1 MWIATSLLLLFVYAL
16 VLLPFLKI
24 WTLTVVMI
32 GKEEDY
38 EVNTHN
44 SRSTA
49 QFLLLKQNRD
59 SSFTKEVLYS

>member
-1 MWIATSLLLLFVYAL
+1 MDSYKSVTPICLCFGFVAFPEDL
-16 VLLPFLKI
+16 DF
-24 WTLTVVMI
+24 VVMI

-59 SSFTKEVLYS
+59 SSFTKEVL